1 MDALPSQ
8 TEPAIGGS
16 GFAGPGG
23 QPQDTQSKQ
32 SFQTDYHSCFNEDG
46 GGGRK
51 TLMERQP
58 FSLLLKLCERA
69 WVRDRDRDR
78 ERERERKRDRGKY
91 RTRVEPF
98 PQKVRGVN
106 TGEAHK

>member
-1 MDALPSQ
+1 M
-8 TEPAIGGS
+8 GGS
-16 GFAGPGG
+16 GFAG
-23 QPQDTQSKQ
+23 QAVSHRILRANKAFKLITTAVSMRM
-32 SFQTDYHSCFNEDG
+32 EG
-46 GGGRK
+46 GGGK
-51 TLMERQP
+51 TLMERHP
-58 FSLLLKLCERA
+58 FSLLLRLCGGA

-78 ERERERKRDRGKY
+78 ERGRGKY